1 MANLLSSALRRI
13 ERSFSEYP
21 ISSSS
26 RPEREAGVKIEL
38 SSRPEREARS
48 GGTCIP
54 KTLRRMAQTV
64 SFTTLALL
72 LSGCTV
78 GPKFKQPAVDVPQV
92 YRGGEV
98 SNSTPAGA
106 PANTASLGDEKWTEV
121 FHDPVL
127 QQLLQEAVANNYD
140 VRIAAQRIVEQQDQI
155 GITRSQ
161 EFPTLSGGGTYDAI
175 GLPSGLIN
183 KLNSGNNSNGGSKK
197 AQTNYYAGG
206 VTLSAAWNLDFWGY
220 YRQQT
225 QAARDQLLSYEW
237 ARRLTLDTVVENV
250 ATAYFQLRTLDA
262 ELAITQQTVK
272 AREQSLKL
280 TQTLEQGGAGTLADV
295 RQAEELL
302 YQATA
307 EIPDL
312 ERQIAQEED
321 GISILLGRNPG
332 PIVRGNIDAMQWP
345 APEQVPAGLPSQLL
359 ERRPDIQQAEAQL
372 LAYHANVRAARAQM
386 FPQLSLSGQG
396 GTSSSQLKGLFDG
409 SNLYWLAI
417 GSLTQT
423 IFDGG
428 HLRGEYH
435 LSQAQE
441 EQQVLTYKQTLQKAF
456 QNVSDSL
463 IALQR
468 YREYREQ
475 EEKLTAAAED
485 ATRLARMRYQGG
497 STSYLEVLTTDTNYY
512 SAQLTLA
519 AAREQEAISLVQ
531 LYSALGGG
539 WK

>member
-1 MANLLSSALRRI
+1 MERKTKLLLAS
-13 ERSFSEYP
+13 
-21 ISSSS
+21 
-26 RPEREAGVKIEL
+26 
-38 SSRPEREARS
+38 
-48 GGTCIP
+48 
-54 KTLRRMAQTV
+54 
-64 SFTTLALL
+64 TLALL

-106 PANTASLGDEKWTEV
+106 PASTPTLADEKWTEV

-127 QQLLQEAVANNYD
+127 QQLVHEAVANNYD

-161 EFPTLSGGGTYDAI
+161 QYPTLSGGGTYDAI

-183 KLNSGNNSNGGSKK
+183 KLNSGNNTNNGNKNT
-197 AQTNYYAGG
+197 QTNYYAGG

-225 QAARDQLLSYEW
+225 AAARDQLLGYEW

-321 GISILLGRNPG
+321 SLSILLGRNPG
-332 PIVRGNIDAMQWP
+332 PIVRGNVDAMDWS
-345 APEQVPAGLPSQLL
+345 APEQVPAGLPSELL
-359 ERRPDIQQAEAQL
+359 ERRPDIQEAEAQL
-372 LAYHANVRAARAQM
+372 RAYHANVRAARAQM

-409 SNLYWLAI
+409 SNLLWLAT
-417 GSLTQT
+417 GSLAQP

-428 HLRGEYH
+428 KLRNNYR

-441 EQQVLTYKQTLQKAF
+441 QQQVLSYQQTIKKAF
-456 QNVSDSL
+456 QNVSDAL
-463 IALQR
+463 VGLQR
-468 YREYREQ
+468 DREYREQ

-519 AAREQEAISLVQ
+519 AAREQEAVSLVQ